1 MCAFIAT
8 SIKCENSFDSA
19 KPTGFQIRLS
29 NKWYLILFFLKEV
42 WKKWNMNGLFQ
53 LNRFRF
59 SKKKK
64 KNKTWSKAH
73 DSCRQVNHQLKQ
85 TNKNLFNVL
94 SFEIR
99 YVFFIQQKIT
109 HFNKI
114 FNTFAMLLVVSCLC
128 ASVFVLFSIHFQV
141 CHNVWFS
148 WSGVLPF
155 SFHFCGNYS
164 FPVMF
169 QYD

>member
-1 MCAFIAT
+1 MV
-8 SIKCENSFDSA
+8 FD
-19 KPTGFQIRLS
+19 F
-29 NKWYLILFFLKEV
+29 LFLLLKEV

-53 LNRFRF
+53 LNRIRF
-59 SKKKK
+59 KKKK
-64 KNKTWSKAH
+64 IKTKH
-73 DSCRQVNHQLKQ
+73 DQKLMTAIDKWNGGVKQ
-85 TNKNLFNVL
+85 TNQNMFNVL

-114 FNTFAMLLVVSCLC
+114 FNTFAMVLVVSCLC
-128 ASVFVLFSIHFQV
+128 ASVFVLFSSHSQV

-148 WSGVLPF
+148 WSGVLPI